1 MAQAAYKLS
10 KFPRERVIGM
20 AGVLDSARFRAFI
33 AEELQVS
40 VENVTAFVLGGHGD
54 TMVPLP
60 RYSTVAGIPITE
72 LIEKTRLDAIVQ
84 RTRDGGAEI
93 VKYLKTGSAYYA
105 PSAAATEM
113 VEAILKDKKKI
124 LPCAAY
130 LQGEYGI
137 NGFYVGVPVK
147 LGAKGIEQIIEI
159 KLTAEEQAALEKS
172 AAAVKELCGV
182 IGV

>member
-1 MAQAAYKLS
+1 MDEATL
-10 KFPRERVIGM
+10 
-20 AGVLDSARFRAFI
+20 AR
-33 AEELQVS
+33 L
-40 VENVTAFVLGGHGD
+40 
-54 TMVPLP
+54 
-60 RYSTVAGIPITE
+60 
-72 LIEKTRLDAIVQ
+72 VQ

-105 PSAAATEM
+105 PSAAAVEM

-137 NGFYVGVPVK
+137 DGLYVGVPCK
-147 LGAKGIEQIIEI
+147 LGAKGLEQIIQI
-159 KLTAEEQAALEKS
+159 KLTAEEQAALQKS
-172 AAAVKELCGV
+172 ADSVKELCGI